1 MASCF
6 YYKKFLFVNVFF
18 SNFTETSLGIYVGTM
33 PSFRKIGELVSE
45 INGNMIQRDIRF
57 LYIGFIL
64 EAVVILIQNQH

>member
-33 PSFRKIGELVSE
+33 PSFEKIGELVSE
-45 INGNMIQRDIRF
+45 IKDNMIPRDIRF
-57 LYIGFIL
+57 LYIGFIMY
-64 EAVVILIQNQH
+64 I

>member
-1 MASCF
+1 MASIF

-33 PSFRKIGELVSE
+33 PSLRKIGELVSE

-57 LYIGFIL
+57 LYIGFDL
-64 EAVVILIQNQH
+64 DQV